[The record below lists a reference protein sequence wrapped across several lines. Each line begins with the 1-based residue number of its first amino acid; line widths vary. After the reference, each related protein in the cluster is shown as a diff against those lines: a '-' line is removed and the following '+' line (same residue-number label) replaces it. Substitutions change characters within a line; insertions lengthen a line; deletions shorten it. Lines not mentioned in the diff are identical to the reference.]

1 MAVHHIDVQHRC
13 PRFQHGCN
21 LFGKAAK
28 ISRQNGWRK
37 LDQSVLSQGIAVE
50 NFNTLVAP
58 GLADI
63 ANVASLAKF
72 QGLIDSLGRVTLFN
86 MALVEA
92 EHLTKIYDTTD
103 AFGRTTG
110 NAVRAVDDVSFTIEK
125 GETLGLVG
133 ESGCGKSTLGRMLL
147 RLIEPTSGVVRF
159 DGTAITSLGAR
170 PLREARRE
178 MQIIFQDPFGSLDPR
193 LTIEEI
199 VTEPL
204 AIHED
209 LGKPLLRQH
218 AAELMRAVGLEV
230 SILGRYPH
238 EFSGGQRQRI
248 GIARALALRPRFIV
262 ADEAVSALDVS
273 VAAQIVNLLKQ
284 LQKDF
289 GLTYLFISHSMP
301 VVRYLSTRIAV
312 MRGGKIVEIGDT
324 EQITSAP
331 KHEYTQELLRAVE
344 E

>member
-1 MAVHHIDVQHRC
+1 
-13 PRFQHGCN
+13 
-21 LFGKAAK
+21 
-28 ISRQNGWRK
+28 
-37 LDQSVLSQGIAVE
+37 
-50 NFNTLVAP
+50 
-58 GLADI
+58 
-63 ANVASLAKF
+63 
-72 QGLIDSLGRVTLFN
+72 
-86 MALVEA
+86 MALLEA
-92 EHLTKIYDTTD
+92 EHLTKIYDNGE
-103 AFGRTTG
+103 AGAR
-110 NAVRAVDDVSFTIEK
+110 AAASALCAVDDVSLSIEK

-147 RLIEPTSGVVRF
+147 RLIEPTRGVVRF
-159 DGTAITSLGAR
+159 DGAEITSLGAR
-170 PLREARRE
+170 ALRETRRE

-193 LTIEEI
+193 FTVEEI

-218 AAELMRAVGLEV
+218 AAELMGAVGLDV
-230 SILGRYPH
+230 SVLGRYPH

-273 VAAQIVNLLKQ
+273 VAAQIINLLKS
-284 LQKDF
+284 LQKEY

-324 EQITSAP
+324 EQITTAP
-331 KHEYTQELLRAVE
+331 RHQYTQELLRAAE
-344 E
+344 Q